1 MTKLFKSLAFYCVVI
16 TSCQAVTGLAANL
29 NLPAEQFGTVIHQS
43 NKDKASNS
51 RIQRSYIVVL
61 DESPL
66 LVLKGARSYRSKST
80 DPSGGPVA
88 VAKIQTQLSQI
99 NAQQDDFISSVTV
112 GIPDASISK
121 RYNMIVNAVV
131 VSTND
136 PKASDILR
144 AKPGVKYVV
153 EDSIVKAH
161 MSTSLPL
168 IKAPEAWSLVG
179 GRDSAGAGVRVAI
192 IDSGIVPEHPMFE
205 GINFEAP
212 SELPDDDY
220 CATVDPSFCNGKL
233 IVARHYTPTNM
244 DESEVDSP
252 YDRDGHGVHVA
263 GTAVGNT
270 VVNAQGTELSG
281 VAPGAYLMAYKA
293 LWSDG
298 SGSASGSTS
307 GLIQAL
313 EDAVSDGA
321 DVINNSWGGTASVS
335 SLQLYSD
342 IFARIEAAG
351 VVVTTSAGNSGPSVS
366 TVGCPA
372 CAPAGLA
379 VASTNTQSGSI
390 NLSVVSTG
398 MSSYSAIPGA
408 DVSHT
413 TDISAEAIPA
423 SAADNENSDAC
434 APFDADSFTGGI
446 GIAYRGGATPLG
458 GPCYFYI
465 KATNLKN
472 AGARGMIIIN
482 NVPGDAIVM
491 GGLTDLTF
499 PSVMISQDEG
509 VDLLSNLTSGDSI
522 TIGAFQN
529 SVIPVGAVSGF
540 SSRGPNIDPQ
550 VLKPDISAPG
560 SVIFSAAI
568 GSTNSAYVGLSGTSM
583 ASPHVAGAAA
593 VVKQS
598 RPELTAVQ
606 IKSALMNSANPSAAI
621 AGSGNGPAGI
631 FASGAGAL
639 DLESALSAK
648 LLFETSS
655 LSENCFSSCE
665 FEIRGSYHGEESLS
679 LSPRLE
685 LSDSNAVITLATSF
699 EVSPG
704 ASFELPFSID
714 VSSTAEGWLTGR
726 IVVEDPSQTISLASI
741 PISVDVGTRT
751 DALVLDLEGNITPG
765 VTSSVSLALAGAPDA
780 SAGESYTLT
789 VANPSSLTLNE
800 SSVIENTTNVTNTS
814 LEADSATGQVRWSGV
829 LGELN
834 GSIQPSDFFATG
846 LSLKSDF
853 EGAITARLNC
863 ADDTA
868 YPDGCDD
875 LFWSVPVTN
884 HNIMLAG
891 ATIEKLAVST
901 NGLVVTN
908 HTDEDISAN
917 TYSPQKLPL
926 NNRPNNVIAPFW
938 TDLVLGDGGSDGDVV
953 FGIIENG
960 LDKWVVIEWWNA
972 TEYGQAGPTHTFSLW
987 LKEGGGEAYINY
999 ADLGELPTLLSV
1011 GVEDARG
1018 ASGVNHFFSGTG
1030 EAPLSNSSLLIDVS
1044 SYKGSAEL
1052 QFDVAP
1058 IAIAEVE
1065 NSTIVLPINTLES
1078 IDLSSLTTLADVN
1091 DEITASLDV
1100 SGQRYSSSLSFNYP
1114 SESVSYQIVAEPSN
1128 GQLTLSNTQESGVAS
1143 SFDYAPND
1151 GFVGTDFFTFEVVDS
1166 ANSSHKSATASV
1178 SITVEDTRPDSDGDG
1193 LSDERELE
1201 IGTDPQNPDSD
1212 GDGLMDGEELELG
1225 TDPIESDTDGDGVSD
1240 GKELELGIDPV
1251 ESDTDGDGV
1260 SDGEELELGT
1270 DPVESDTDGDGVSDG
1285 DEVAAGTDPTDEG
1298 SRPEIVV
1305 EDELHRGLPVWMM
1318 YLINTLE
1325 STRSSEKVGEQLKP

>member
-1 MTKLFKSLAFYCVVI
+1 MTKLFKSLALYCVVI
-16 TSCQAVTGLAANL
+16 TSCQAIAGLAANP
-29 NLPAEQFGTVIHQS
+29 NSSAEQFGSVIHQS
-43 NKDKASNS
+43 SKDKASNS
-51 RIQRSYIVVL
+51 RIQRSYIAVL

-66 LVLKGARSYRSKST
+66 LELKGARSDISKST
-80 DPSGGPVA
+80 NPSGNPAA
-88 VAKIQTQLSQI
+88 VAKIQTQLNQI
-99 NAQQDDFISSVTV
+99 NTQQEDFISSLDVSLP
-112 GIPDASISK
+112 GASISK
-121 RYNMIVNAVV
+121 RYNMIVNGVV
-131 VSTND
+131 ISSND
-136 PKASDILR
+136 PKAPDILR
-144 AKPGVKYVV
+144 VTPGVKYVV
-153 EDSIVKAH
+153 EDSIVTAH

-179 GRDSAGAGVRVAI
+179 GRESAGAGVKVAI
-192 IDSGIVPEHPMFE
+192 IDSGIVPEHPMFD
-205 GINFEAP
+205 GTNFEAP
-212 SELPDDDY
+212 SGLPDDDY

-233 IVARHYTPTNM
+233 IVARHYTPTTM

-263 GTAVGNT
+263 GTAVGNP

-321 DVINNSWGGTASVS
+321 DVINNSWGSTASLS
-335 SLQLYSD
+335 SFQLYSD
-342 IFARIEAAG
+342 VFARIEAAG
-351 VVVTTSAGNSGPSVS
+351 VVLTTSAGNSGPSAS

-379 VASTNTQSGSI
+379 VASTNTQSSSI

-398 MSSYSAIPGA
+398 TSSYSAIPGA
-408 DVSHT
+408 NVSHT

-423 SAADNENSDAC
+423 STADNENDDAC
-434 APFDADSFTGGI
+434 APFEADSFAGGI

-509 VDLLSNLTSGDSI
+509 VDLMNNLTSGDSI
-522 TIGAFQN
+522 TIGAFEN

-540 SSRGPNIDPQ
+540 SSRGPNIDSQ

-568 GSTNSAYVGLSGTSM
+568 GSTDSAYVGLSGTSM

-621 AGSGNGPAGI
+621 AGSGSGAAGI
-631 FASGAGAL
+631 FASGAGAM
-639 DLESALSAK
+639 DLESALNAK

-665 FEIRGSYHGEESLS
+665 FEIKGSYHGEVSLS

-699 EVSPG
+699 EVTPG
-704 ASFELPFSID
+704 ANFELPFSID
-714 VSSTAEGWLTGR
+714 VSSTSEGWLTGR
-726 IVVEDPSQTISLASI
+726 IVLEDLSQTISAASI
-741 PISVDVGTRT
+741 PIAVDVGTRA
-751 DALVLDLEGNITPG
+751 DVLVLDIDGDITPG
-765 VTSSVSLALAGAPDA
+765 VASTVSLAVAGAPDT
-780 SAGESYTLT
+780 SAGESYTVT
-789 VANPSSLTLNE
+789 VANPSSLTLDE
-800 SSVIENTTNVTNTS
+800 SSVRENTTNVTNTS

-829 LGELN
+829 LGELT
-834 GSIQPSDFFATG
+834 GSIQTSDFFATG

-853 EGAITARLNC
+853 ESSITTRLNC

-875 LFWSVPVTN
+875 IFWSIPVIS
-884 HNIMLAG
+884 HNIMRAG
-891 ATIEKLAVST
+891 DTIETLAIST

-908 HTDEDISAN
+908 PTDDDTSAN

-938 TDLVLGDGGSDGDVV
+938 TDLVLGSGVSDGDIF
-953 FGIIENG
+953 FGIVDND
-960 LDKWVVIEWWNA
+960 LDTWVVIEWWNA
-972 TEYGQAGPTHTFSLW
+972 TEYGQASPTYTFSLW
-987 LKEGGGEAYINY
+987 LKEGSDEAHINY
-999 ADLGELPTLLSV
+999 ASLGELPTLLSV

-1030 EAPLSNSSLLIDVS
+1030 EAPSSNSSLLIDIS
-1044 SYKGSAEL
+1044 SFKGSAAL

-1065 NSTIVLPINTLES
+1065 NSTMVLPINTTES
-1078 IDLSSLTTLADVN
+1078 IDLSSLTILADVN

-1114 SESVSYQIVAEPSN
+1114 SESVSYRIATEPSN
-1128 GQLTLSNTQESGVAS
+1128 GQLTLSNTQGSGVAS
-1143 SFDYAPND
+1143 TFDYAPND
-1151 GFVGTDFFTFEVVDS
+1151 DFVGTDFFTFEVVDS
-1166 ANSSHKSATASV
+1166 ANSSHKSAEATV

-1201 IGTDPQNPDSD
+1201 IGTDPQNADSDSD
-1212 GDGLMDGEELELG
+1212 GITDGDELELG
-1225 TDPIESDTDGDGVSD
+1225 TDPNESDTDGDG
-1240 GKELELGIDPV
+1240 
-1251 ESDTDGDGV
+1251 T
-1260 SDGEELELGT
+1260 
-1270 DPVESDTDGDGVSDG
+1270 SDG
-1285 DEVAAGTDPTDEG
+1285 DELAAGTDPNDAS
-1298 SRPEIVV
+1298 SRPDTGAA
-1305 EDELHRGLPVWMM
+1305 DETNGGLPLWLL
-1318 YLINTLE
+1318 YLITTPNSPT
-1325 STRSSEKVGEQLKP
+1325 S

>member
-1 MTKLFKSLAFYCVVI
+1 MIRLFKSLAFGCVII
-16 TSCQAVTGLAANL
+16 TSCHTAAGFAAS
-29 NLPAEQFGTVIHQS
+29 PSFSGEQFGTVIHQS
-43 NKDKASNS
+43 NEGKAGNS
-51 RIQRSYIVVL
+51 LIQRSYIAVL
-61 DESPL
+61 ETSPL
-66 LVLKGARSYRSKST
+66 LALKGTRSDRNKSTDAST
-80 DPSGGPVA
+80 DPSA
-88 VAKIQTQLSQI
+88 AAKVQAQLSQI
-99 NAQQDDFISSVTV
+99 NAQQNDFISSVSA
-112 GIPDASISK
+112 GLPGASIAK
-121 RYNMIVNAVV
+121 RYNTIVNGVV
-131 VSTND
+131 VSSNN
-136 PKASDILR
+136 PKAFDILR
-144 AKPGVKYVV
+144 ATPGVKYVV
-153 EDSIVKAH
+153 EDSIVTAH

-179 GRDSAGAGVRVAI
+179 GRDSAGAGVKVAI
-192 IDSGIVPEHPMFE
+192 IDSGIVPEHPMFD
-205 GINFEAP
+205 GTNFEAP
-212 SELPDDDY
+212 SGLPDDDY
-220 CATVDPSFCNGKL
+220 CATVNPSFCNGKL

-293 LWSDG
+293 LWSNG

-321 DVINNSWGGTASVS
+321 DVINNSWGGTASLS
-335 SLQLYSD
+335 GFQLYSD
-342 IFARIEAAG
+342 VFARIEAAG
-351 VVVTTSAGNSGPSVS
+351 VVLTTSAGNSGPSAS

-379 VASTNTQSGSI
+379 VASTNTQSSSL

-398 MSSYSAIPGA
+398 TSSYNAIPGA
-408 DVSHT
+408 NVSHT

-423 SAADNENSDAC
+423 STADSENSDAC
-434 APFDADSFTGGI
+434 APFEADSFAGGI
-446 GIAYRGGATPLG
+446 GIAYRGGATPIG

-491 GGLTDLTF
+491 GGLTDLAF

-509 VDLLSNLTSGDSI
+509 VDLLNNLVSGDSI
-522 TIGAFQN
+522 TIGAFQS

-540 SSRGPNIDPQ
+540 SSRGPNVDSQ

-568 GSTNSAYVGLSGTSM
+568 GSTDSAYVGLSGTSM

-606 IKSALMNSANPSAAI
+606 VKSALMNSANPSAAI
-621 AGSGNGPAGI
+621 AGSGSGAAGI

-639 DLESALSAK
+639 DLQSALTAK

-665 FEIRGSYHGEESLS
+665 FEIKGSYHGEQSLS

-685 LSDSNAVITLATSF
+685 LSDSNAIITLATSF
-699 EVSPG
+699 EVTP
-704 ASFELPFSID
+704 ATNFVLPFSID
-714 VSSTAEGWLTGR
+714 VSNTSEGWLTGR
-726 IVVEDPSQTISLASI
+726 VILEDTSQTISAASI
-741 PISVDVGTRT
+741 PIAVDVGTRA
-751 DALVLDLEGNITPG
+751 DVLVLDIEGDITPG
-765 VTSSVSLALAGAPDA
+765 IASTVSLAVAGVPDT
-780 SAGESYTLT
+780 SAGERYTVT
-789 VANPSSLTLNE
+789 VANPSSLTLDE
-800 SSVIENTTNVTNTS
+800 SSIRENTTNVTNNS
-814 LEADSATGQVRWSGV
+814 LEADSTTGQVRWSGV

-834 GSIQPSDFFATG
+834 GSIQTSDFFATG
-846 LSLKSDF
+846 LSLKGDF
-853 EGAITARLNC
+853 EGAITAQLNC
-863 ADDTA
+863 ADNTA
-868 YPDGCDD
+868 YPNGCDD
-875 LFWSVPVTN
+875 LFWSIPVTD
-884 HNIMLAG
+884 HNILRAG
-891 ATIEKLAVST
+891 TTIETLAIST
-901 NGLVVTN
+901 NGLVITN
-908 HTDEDISAN
+908 YTDEDTSAS

-938 TDLVLGDGGSDGDVV
+938 TDLILGDSVSDGDVF
-953 FGIIENG
+953 FGVVDNDS
-960 LDKWVVIEWWNA
+960 DKWVVIEWWNA
-972 TEYGQAGPTHTFSLW
+972 TEYGKASPTYTFSLW
-987 LKEGGGEAYINY
+987 LKAGGDEAYINY
-999 ADLGELPTLLSV
+999 AGLGDLPTLLSV

-1018 ASGVNHFFSGTG
+1018 VSGVNHFFSGTG
-1030 EAPLSNSSLLIDVS
+1030 EAPSSHSSLLIDIS
-1044 SYKGSAEL
+1044 SFKGSAEL

-1065 NSTIVLPINTLES
+1065 NSTMVLPINTTES

-1100 SGQRYSSSLSFNYP
+1100 SGQRYSSSLSFTYP
-1114 SESVSYQIVAEPSN
+1114 SESVSYRIATEPSN
-1128 GQLTLSNTQESGVAS
+1128 GLLTLSNTQSSGVAS
-1143 SFDYAPND
+1143 TFDYAPND
-1151 GFVGTDFFTFEVVDS
+1151 NFVGTDFFTFEVVDS
-1166 ANSSHKSATASV
+1166 ANSSHKSAAATI

-1201 IGTDPQNPDSD
+1201 IGTDPQNADSDSD
-1212 GDGLMDGEELELG
+1212 GITDGDELALG
-1225 TDPIESDTDGDGVSD
+1225 TDPNESDTDGDG
-1240 GKELELGIDPV
+1240 
-1251 ESDTDGDGV
+1251 T
-1260 SDGEELELGT
+1260 
-1270 DPVESDTDGDGVSDG
+1270 SDG
-1285 DEVAAGTDPTDEG
+1285 DELAAGTDPNDAS
-1298 SRPEIVV
+1298 SRPDAGVA
-1305 EDELHRGLPVWMM
+1305 DETNNGLPLWLL
-1318 YLINTLE
+1318 YLIT
-1325 STRSSEKVGEQLKP
+1325 SSDSPTS